1 MYVSITLIIC
11 LSVVFVI
18 TLGIVSYTLRDKN
31 FKVRFDDRNKRM
43 MRIIADQRD
52 ELISYREAI
61 KKNDANL
68 EKSLEVLSSASD
80 TVNRKISRL
89 QNIEELLSRIK
100 AELLSRIKTELGD
113 FNLQQNK
120 FLKLIEKYSK
130 NFSENTVSFYT
141 SVDKYRVQNEVAL
154 KELEN
159 KILSRTS
166 YLSIEE
172 KKRFKEYLQACAF
185 KFHDIDNMKYKND
198 YTFVKVCDVI
208 RALDIVG
215 YNQWDSILDTI
226 PSEEFYNGQNTERNQ

>member
-1 MYVSITLIIC
+1 MYVTITLIIC

-18 TLGIVSYTLRDKN
+18 TLGIVSCTLRDKN

-68 EKSLEVLSSASD
+68 ERSLEVLASASD
-80 TVNRKISRL
+80 TVKRKISRL
-89 QNIEELLSRIK
+89 NDTEEVLSRLKVEIGD
-100 AELLSRIKTELGD
+100 LNLSQD
-113 FNLQQNK
+113 K
-120 FLKLIEKYSK
+120 FLKMI
-130 NFSENTVSFYT
+130 
-141 SVDKYRVQNEVAL
+141 DKRFDE
-154 KELEN
+154 
-159 KILSRTS
+159 ISLSRTS
-166 YLSIEE
+166 YLSVEE

-185 KFHDIDNMKYKND
+185 NFHDINNMKYKND

-215 YNQWDSILDTI
+215 YDQWDSILDTT
-226 PSEEFYNGQNTERNQ
+226 PSEEFNNGQNTERDQ

>member
-1 MYVSITLIIC
+1 MEVTITLIIC

-18 TLGIVSYTLRDKN
+18 TLGIVSCTLRDKN

-68 EKSLEVLSSASD
+68 ERSLEVLASASD
-80 TVNRKISRL
+80 TVKRKISRL
-89 QNIEELLSRIK
+89 NDTEEVLSRLK
-100 AELLSRIKTELGD
+100 VEVGDLNLSQD
-113 FNLQQNK
+113 K
-120 FLKLIEKYSK
+120 FLKMIDKTFKRFDETS
-130 NFSENTVSFYT
+130 VSFST
-141 SVDKYRVQNEVAL
+141 SVDKYRMQNEVAL
-154 KELEN
+154 KGLEN
-159 KILSRTS
+159 KLLSRTS
-166 YLSIEE
+166 YLSVEE

-185 KFHDIDNMKYKND
+185 NFHNINNMKYKND

-215 YNQWDSILDTI
+215 YDQWDSILDTT
-226 PSEEFYNGQNTERNQ
+226 PSEEFNNGQNTK

>member
-1 MYVSITLIIC
+1 MYVTITLIIC

-18 TLGIVSYTLRDKN
+18 TLGIVSSTLRDKN

-68 EKSLEVLSSASD
+68 ERSLEVLASASD
-80 TVNRKISRL
+80 TVKRKISRL
-89 QNIEELLSRIK
+89 NDTEEVLSRLK
-100 AELLSRIKTELGD
+100 VEVGDLNLSQD
-113 FNLQQNK
+113 K
-120 FLKLIEKYSK
+120 FLKMIDKTFKRFDETS
-130 NFSENTVSFYT
+130 VSFST
-141 SVDKYRVQNEVAL
+141 SVDKYRMQNEVAL
-154 KELEN
+154 KGLEN
-159 KILSRTS
+159 KLLSRTS

-185 KFHDIDNMKYKND
+185 NFHNINNMKYKND

-215 YNQWDSILDTI
+215 YDQWDSILDTT
-226 PSEEFYNGQNTERNQ
+226 PSEEFNNGQNTERNQ